1 MNYSSAQFIKKH
13 ILFIMISFITV
24 SFAAIFALLQ
34 FQGSLDP
41 RSQAANRNSSSVAE
55 IKKAPSVTQP
65 GESLFGNRAS
75 YDRNRS
81 EQSQRASNTRVN
93 IFSDT
98 QTGEG
103 TVALSGDVHYISDLA
118 VPMTGSVVKIICPA
132 DSKDVDCQ
140 YFGGDGLQKAINESQ
155 EGSRTN
161 ATQLL
166 LKQGRYFREISEQFV
181 VFDEKGQVQTR
192 SAYYL
197 IGGANGNDGK
207 HIIISSFDNT
217 KRATLSGFLVYP
229 ANGLVVTGGR
239 VDIKGINITSYSP
252 TNCVDYPTCKGGTGL
267 MAFNDAR
274 LHVDSAVFEENQI
287 ALRIFDNSLAH
298 IINTTFRFNG
308 LRSMDLL
315 GYSTADIANVTVEG
329 GENGIFLKDTSTA
342 VLSNSTIKR
351 VKNKGMQ
358 LLYRANVVIAKL
370 AIDSASEGIMTFGD
384 SKATITDVTLKKV
397 QDNIAAID
405 KSQITITGLTID
417 GGNSGVS
424 SHVESMITVARGD
437 LKNISNNNVG
447 IYDKS
452 HMSISRLVTSGGIAG
467 VALDTNASAKVSNST
482 FYGNTEVG
490 INLGCHGSVGRQSV
504 DLVNNIVFGTKK
516 QFNACG
522 SGSAYNFGGKA
533 AKQTIDVKDFRAN
546 WAFNSS
552 SNDFGGFEKFTQ
564 WLASDKLNR
573 VADPQF
579 VNAAIGDF
587 HLKPGSPALTAG
599 IDGKEV
605 GVYGQGDGP
614 VEPLKQKTVITLVS
628 QDGSTAYSRECEG
641 QRGIVDTSACDQWV
655 TYDLSA
661 IRVGVPAGQTYS
673 GISSIVYKEGDSTK
687 VLLQSLLD
695 KSSSK
700 AWYRRCRFKARE
712 DVHYRNCSDWSEV
725 DTGTIEGI
733 TKKTIGIEGYIEA
746 TGHAN
751 YYVQSLL
758 SDDGITAY
766 SRTCEL
772 TNREILFRECLRYK
786 KVNLSGIKLAE
797 DSALTFT
804 DLDSWYSSTHFNQ
817 SILLSDGIHYM
828 FRSCT
833 FGGSGVNFRQC
844 SPFTKYSISDH
855 DNKWNKEWRV
865 AGIDSFTYE
874 Y

>member
-1 MNYSSAQFIKKH
+1 LY
-13 ILFIMISFITV
+13 
-24 SFAAIFALLQ
+24 
-34 FQGSLDP
+34 GSLMD
-41 RSQAANRNSSSVAE
+41 
-55 IKKAPSVTQP
+55 
-65 GESLFGNRAS
+65 
-75 YDRNRS
+75 
-81 EQSQRASNTRVN
+81 
-93 IFSDT
+93 
-98 QTGEG
+98 
-103 TVALSGDVHYISDLA
+103 
-118 VPMTGSVVKIICPA
+118 
-132 DSKDVDCQ
+132 
-140 YFGGDGLQKAINESQ
+140 
-155 EGSRTN
+155 
-161 ATQLL
+161 
-166 LKQGRYFREISEQFV
+166 
-181 VFDEKGQVQTR
+181 
-192 SAYYL
+192 
-197 IGGANGNDGK
+197 
-207 HIIISSFDNT
+207 
-217 KRATLSGFLVYP
+217 P

-239 VDIKGINITSYSP
+239 VDVRDLSVSSFSKSTCDDRRN
-252 TNCVDYPTCKGGTGL
+252 CKGGAGVMVL
-267 MAFNDAR
+267 NNAK
-274 LHVDSAVFEENQI
+274 LHVENVRLEGNRVGI
-287 ALRIFDNSLAH
+287 SIFDNAVGY
-298 IINTTFRFNG
+298 INNAKFKFNN
-308 LRSMDLL
+308 LTSMEFA
-315 GYSTADIANVTVEG
+315 GNSRVEISNVTVEG
-329 GENGIFLKDTSTA
+329 GKNGIFFGDSTVAAITHTSF
-342 VLSNSTIKR
+342 KR
-351 VKNKGMQ
+351 LQVKAAQ
-358 LLYRANVVIAKL
+358 LLQRSNVVMYKIS
-370 AIDSASEGIMTFGD
+370 IEDTGEGIVTYED

-452 HMSISRLVTSGGIAG
+452 HMSVSRLVTSGGIAG

-579 VNAAIGDF
+579 MNAAIGDF

-605 GVYGQGDGP
+605 GAFGQGDGP

-641 QRGIVDTSACDQWV
+641 QRGIVDTGACGQWV

-758 SDDGITAY
+758 SDDGITAF

-772 TNREILFRECLRYK
+772 TNREILFRDCLRYK
-786 KVNLSGIKLAE
+786 KVNLSGIRLAE
-797 DSALTFT
+797 DSVLTFT
-804 DLDSWYSSTHFNQ
+804 DLDSWYSSTHYNQ
-817 SILLSDGIHYM
+817 SILLSDGMHYM

-855 DNKWNKEWRV
+855 DNNWNKEWRV